1 MRSSRGVAMIV
12 ALIFTG
18 MVGLL
23 VLQIGLVARG
33 QVSKSQLLMDRASA
47 LVAMHDC
54 ESETLFTLLTQSW
67 VDMNFQGQVRACPGA
82 SARLQD
88 VNGLVP
94 LPQPG
99 GRTDEFVA
107 LLGEVGV
114 SSVAINGVRAQIE
127 RAVRTDDRLPLQSLM
142 QLHALTKEDVD
153 LLYPLTTVHPI
164 SGFNPLT
171 ASDAVLG
178 AMHTGATR
186 EALLQ
191 ARRRGE
197 LDRDFYLRVTQATV
211 DDLFNFSVG
220 PSVLI
225 HLSANVGESRVAKS
239 VTVTLQ
245 PRDKEPVF
253 VLETRHSVQAR

>member
-1 MRSSRGVAMIV
+1 MRFSRGVAMIV

-18 MVGLL
+18 MIGLL
-23 VLQIGLVARG
+23 VLQIGLFSRG
-33 QVSKSQLLMDRASA
+33 HVSKTQLLMDRASA

-54 ESETLFTLLTQSW
+54 ESETLFVLLTESW
-67 VDMNFQGQVRACPGA
+67 SDINFQGATRTCPGA
-82 SARLQD
+82 LARVQD
-88 VNGLVP
+88 INGLMP

-99 GRTDEFVA
+99 SRTDEFVA
-107 LLGEVGV
+107 LLRGVGISESAV
-114 SSVAINGVRAQIE
+114 SGVTAQIE

-142 QLHALTKEDVD
+142 QLHALSNADID
-153 LLYPLTTVHPI
+153 LLHPLTTVHPI

-171 ASDAVLG
+171 APDAVLG
-178 AMHTGATR
+178 AMHSGAIR

-211 DDLFNFSVG
+211 DDLFSFSVG

-225 HLSANVGESRVAKS
+225 QLSAQVGESQVAKIVS
-239 VTVTLQ
+239 VTIQ
-245 PRDKEPVF
+245 PRDGQPVL
-253 VLETRHSVQAR
+253 VLETRHSAPAL